1 MKTYGFGIIGCGMV
15 ADVHA
20 AAITELRHG
29 ILVAVSSRNSDNVRR
44 LVDEYHVDGYSDYH
58 EMLKRHDLDLV
69 CVCTPSGVHLD
80 VVVATAEARQN
91 VIVEKPLEI
100 TLERCD

>member
-29 ILVAVSSRNSDNVRR
+29 ILVAVSS
-44 LVDEYHVDGYSDYH
+44 
-58 EMLKRHDLDLV
+58 
-69 CVCTPSGVHLD
+69 
-80 VVVATAEARQN
+80 
-91 VIVEKPLEI
+91 
-100 TLERCD
+100 